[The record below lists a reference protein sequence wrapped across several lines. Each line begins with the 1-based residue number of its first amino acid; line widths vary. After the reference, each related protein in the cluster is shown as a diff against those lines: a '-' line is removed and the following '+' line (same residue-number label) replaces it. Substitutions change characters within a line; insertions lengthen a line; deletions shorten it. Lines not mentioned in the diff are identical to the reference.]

1 MEQRREKLL
10 HIAMFTFRTY
20 KEKKKKK
27 PSSRKVLDA
36 GNKMREKGLQKHT
49 GIQKKVKKS

>member
-27 PSSRKVLDA
+27 AKF
-36 GNKMREKGLQKHT
+36 
-49 GIQKKVKKS
+49 